1 MAEHLNGLLDR
12 SEPTMFDERPAVN
25 ADDPRA
31 LSAAN
36 SAVLQGVLDHHGAIN
51 LVKRL
56 SESLAERDAHIT
68 ALQRLCEEYKVPS
81 DRVADTASRVRQA
94 ERRRLSLSAASED
107 LAPSRGTQS
116 ESSTVDSAPKSLTVG
131 GTVRGIT
138 RLFGGVPRRRD
149 LGQRSITPSS
159 SRSPSVGGTVKRR
172 ESKPT
177 REPVEMQAQHD
188 PDDLPPTL
196 TDDSQDPQEAEW
208 NRFIL
213 RLNNARQQ
221 GGEQEAQGT
230 LLGAGRFGREG
241 SAGRAKMETLNRLIV
256 GGIPNRLR
264 HPIWMELSNT
274 YAIMSPD
281 EYRHFLAEGE
291 SEDPLEIDAILK
303 DVPRT
308 LTEQFDYYVD
318 KGHDKLK
325 RLLIAFIAKYK
336 GLGYTQGLNMIAG
349 HLLLA
354 IPAEDDAFWV
364 LCNMVDNFFP
374 AGYFSRDAPMH
385 GALADNVV
393 LRSYVREL
401 MPKVDEKLTELEID
415 AASTFQPGWHLA
427 ALANRLPKNALQRV
441 WDIWLCLP
449 RQQTFLFNVVLAMI
463 KLRADEILALESS
476 GEYNAFDWR
485 VADEPAKVDELIRTA
500 LMLRKKLDGDQI
512 TQRREAETKKMRR
525 SSSIHALYSAD

>member
-1 MAEHLNGLLDR
+1 
-12 SEPTMFDERPAVN
+12 
-25 ADDPRA
+25 
-31 LSAAN
+31 
-36 SAVLQGVLDHHGAIN
+36 
-51 LVKRL
+51 
-56 SESLAERDAHIT
+56 
-68 ALQRLCEEYKVPS
+68 
-81 DRVADTASRVRQA
+81 
-94 ERRRLSLSAASED
+94 
-107 LAPSRGTQS
+107 
-116 ESSTVDSAPKSLTVG
+116 
-131 GTVRGIT
+131 
-138 RLFGGVPRRRD
+138 
-149 LGQRSITPSS
+149 
-159 SRSPSVGGTVKRR
+159 
-172 ESKPT
+172 
-177 REPVEMQAQHD
+177 MQAQHD

-281 EYRHFLAEGE
+281 EYRHYLAEGE

-318 KGHDKLK
+318 RGHDKLK

-354 IPAEDDAFWV
+354 IPAEEDAFWV

-401 MPKVDEKLTELEID
+401 MPKVDEKLTELDID

-427 ALANRLPKNALQRV
+427 ALANRLPKTALQRV
-441 WDIWLCLP
+441 WDVWLCLP

-500 LMLRKKLDGDQI
+500 LVLRKKLDGDQI

>member
-1 MAEHLNGLLDR
+1 MILNHLLLLL
-12 SEPTMFDERPAVN
+12 TLKHQYTN
-25 ADDPRA
+25 I
-31 LSAAN
+31 LS
-36 SAVLQGVLDHHGAIN
+36 VRLDVCCMSYVQHAC
-51 LVKRL
+51 
-56 SESLAERDAHIT
+56 SLLTPH
-68 ALQRLCEEYKVPS
+68 
-81 DRVADTASRVRQA
+81 
-94 ERRRLSLSAASED
+94 
-107 LAPSRGTQS
+107 
-116 ESSTVDSAPKSLTVG
+116 SAPKPNDNKPTER
-131 GTVRGIT
+131 TK
-138 RLFGGVPRRRD
+138 
-149 LGQRSITPSS
+149 SID
-159 SRSPSVGGTVKRR
+159 SRSLDAQSQDSVSWTTTLFSGGTVKRR

-196 TDDSQDPQEAEW
+196 TDDAQDPQEADW
-208 NRFIL
+208 NRFIV

-221 GGEQEAQGT
+221 GGQQEAQGT
-230 LLGAGRFGREG
+230 LLGAARFGREG
-241 SAGRAKMETLNRLIV
+241 SAGRAKMETLNRLVI

-281 EYRHFLAEGE
+281 EYRHYLTEGE

-318 KGHDKLK
+318 RGHDKLK

-374 AGYFSRDAPMH
+374 PGYFSRDEPMH
-385 GALADNVV
+385 GAIADNIV
-393 LRSYVREL
+393 LRHYIREL
-401 MPKVDEKLTELEID
+401 MPKTDEKLTELDID
-415 AASTFQPGWHLA
+415 AAATFQPGWHLA
-427 ALANRLPKNALQRV
+427 ALANRLPKTALQRV

-463 KLRADEILALESS
+463 KLRSDEILALESS
-476 GEYNAFDWR
+476 AEYNALDWR
-485 VADEPAKVDELIRTA
+485 VPDEAGRVDELVRTA
-500 LMLRKKLDGDQI
+500 LMLRKKVDGDQVAL
-512 TQRREAETKKMRR
+512 RREAETKRMRR
-525 SSSIHALYSAD
+525 SSSVHALYSPD